1 MEGRFAYNLYL
12 QEQDNGMKDKMN
24 MKVIGIGGMGINFV
38 NFMIASGVKKVEY
51 ITIDTDS
58 ENSGLSH
65 AEKKIFLDTGVKE
78 CSREQAERVAFQCE
92 NQFQELLLG
101 TNILFLISGLGG
113 STGSGI
119 MPVVLEIAKKLKI
132 FTISIVARPFYLE
145 GFETLKIA
153 NTGIKKIE
161 KLTDSLIVIPNE
173 KLYNYIDRKEPLES
187 VYNTVNLIIKEGIE
201 GIVNIL
207 TEVGFMNIDFLDVKA
222 VLHNA
227 KNTIIRVG
235 EGKGDNAVEK
245 IVEQLMENNLFEGK
259 LENAKRVLINYT
271 TGPSVSLVDIGKITE
286 KISDIVKDKNVN
298 LIWGVVINPSY
309 DEINKIKTVV
319 ISSV

>member
-12 QEQDNGMKDKMN
+12 QDWDNGMKDKMN

-58 ENSGLSH
+58 ESSDSSH

-78 CSREQAERVAFQCE
+78 CSREKAERVAFQCE
-92 NQFQELLLG
+92 NQFQKLLLG
-101 TNILFLISGLGG
+101 TNILFLISGIGG
-113 STGSGI
+113 ATGSGI
-119 MPVVLEIAKKLKI
+119 MPVILEVAKKLKI

-161 KLTDSLIVIPNE
+161 KLTDSLIIIPNE

-227 KNTIIRVG
+227 ENTIIRVG
-235 EGKGDNAVEK
+235 EGKGDNAVDK
-245 IVEQLMENNLFEGK
+245 IIEQLMENNLFEGK
-259 LENAKRVLINYT
+259 LENAKRVLVNFT
-271 TGPSVSLVDIGKITE
+271 TGTSVSLMDIGKITE

-298 LIWGVVINPSY
+298 LIWGVVIDPSY
-309 DEINKIKTVV
+309 DEIKKIKTVV

>member
-1 MEGRFAYNLYL
+1 MWKN
-12 QEQDNGMKDKMN
+12 
-24 MKVIGIGGMGINFV
+24 IG
-38 NFMIASGVKKVEY
+38 NFMIASNVRKMDY
-51 ITIDTDS
+51 ITIVTDS
-58 ENSGLSH
+58 RNSNFSR

-78 CSREQAERVAFQCE
+78 CTREQAERVAFQCE
-92 NQFQELLLG
+92 NQFRELLKE
-101 TNILFLISGLGG
+101 TDILFLVVGIGG
-113 STGSGI
+113 ATGSGI
-119 MPVVLEIAKKLKI
+119 MPIILEVAKKLGI

-153 NTGIKKIE
+153 NTGMKKIE

-173 KLYNYIDRKEPLES
+173 KLYNYIDRKEPLGS

-201 GIVNIL
+201 GIVNVL
-207 TEVGFMNIDFLDVKA
+207 TEVGFMNIDFFDVKA

-235 EGKGDNAVEK
+235 EGKGDNVVEK
-245 IVEQLMENNLFEGK
+245 IIEQLMENNLFEGK
-259 LENAKRVLINYT
+259 LENAKRILINFT

-286 KISDIVKDKNVN
+286 RISDIVKDKNVN
-298 LIWGVVINPSY
+298 LIWGVVIDPSY
-309 DEINKIKTVV
+309 DEIRKIKTVV